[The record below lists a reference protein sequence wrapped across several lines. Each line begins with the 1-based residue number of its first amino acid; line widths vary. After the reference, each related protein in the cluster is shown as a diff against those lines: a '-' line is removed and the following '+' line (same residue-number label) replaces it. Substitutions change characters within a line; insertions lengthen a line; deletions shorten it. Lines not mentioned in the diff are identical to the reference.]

1 MVDFHTHILPGMD
14 DGSKSPSESRQMLLA
29 LKEQGVD
36 TVVATPHYYA
46 HRESPEE
53 FLQRRQQA
61 LELLQP
67 HIPEGMQVI
76 LAAEVR
82 YYEGIGRLQQL
93 RQLQAENSDVLLLEM
108 PEEPWTGHMV
118 QELQYLAGTMQLV
131 IAHIERAA
139 PMQRKATLEGLRQ
152 RGILFQSNTAFFLGT
167 LSRWRARRLLKR
179 GCIHLLGSD
188 CHNMT
193 TRPPRMG
200 AVCRELARRQQLEE
214 LEERA
219 RALLNL

>member
-14 DGSKSPSESRQMLLA
+14 DGSKSLSESLQMLLA

-53 FLQRRQQA
+53 FLHRRQQA
-61 LELLQP
+61 IEQLRP
-67 HIPEGMQVI
+67 CIPEGMQVI

-82 YYEGIGRLQQL
+82 YYEGIGRLPQL
-93 RQLQAENSDVLLLEM
+93 RQLQVENTDVLLLEM
-108 PEEPWTGHMV
+108 PEETWTGHMV
-118 QELQYLAGTMQLV
+118 QELQHLAGTLQLV

-139 PMQRKATLEGLRQ
+139 PMQKKATLESLRQ
-152 RGILFQSNTAFFLGT
+152 RGVLFQSNASFFLGT
-167 LSRWRARRLLKR
+167 FSRWKARRLLEQ
-179 GCIHLLGSD
+179 GHIHLLGSD
-188 CHNMT
+188 CHNKT

-200 AVCRELARRQQLEE
+200 AVCRDLARWQQLAR
-214 LEERA
+214 LEGRS
-219 RALLNL
+219 RSLLNL